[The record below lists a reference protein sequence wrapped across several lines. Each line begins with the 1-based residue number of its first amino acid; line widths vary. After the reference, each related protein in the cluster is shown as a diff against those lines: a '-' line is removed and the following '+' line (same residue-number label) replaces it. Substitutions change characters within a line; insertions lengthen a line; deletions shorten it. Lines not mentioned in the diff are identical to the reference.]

1 MKFRTDSMV
10 EGFRYPWSLNS
21 FSDPQMAN
29 GFVDYAHVEMCGG
42 TAVATIE
49 DSFHYLDKPGYPAVV
64 ENRLGKGVAILMGN
78 VNYPGRDAS
87 YPLFKFMV
95 RELLRVGVSNAK
107 VRVVGPDALRY
118 SVYPDGTVY
127 LLNTDYDCTFIA
139 EIIGEGYHEKVEL
152 APMEIKNIKT
162 GITL

>member
-1 MKFRTDSMV
+1 
-10 EGFRYPWSLNS
+10 
-21 FSDPQMAN
+21 
-29 GFVDYAHVEMCGG
+29 
-42 TAVATIE
+42 
-49 DSFHYLDKPGYPAVV
+49 
-64 ENRLGKGVAILMGN
+64 MGN